1 MFKKNFISVL
11 SISFLIYPI
20 SFFNQIL
27 TSYFFGTD
35 EILDLYWISMSTSI
49 LITIHI
55 APIKEVITKEYFSIR
70 KKNILE
76 ANKFLSEN
84 ILCSLLVSLLI
95 GLLLWHFPIY
105 FLKTISG
112 ETIKNH
118 DQAILMLKLLI
129 VYMVLMSFS
138 EIIGSVLVSLGKVVH
153 QNIGKLI
160 IAIFSVIF
168 LLILADIFKDIVLVL
183 GLLV

>member
-20 SFFNQIL
+20 SFFNQLL
-27 TSYFFGTD
+27 TSYFLELMKFLIYIGFQCQ
-35 EILDLYWISMSTSI
+35 LYINYYPYSSNKRSYYKRI
-49 LITIHI
+49 
-55 APIKEVITKEYFSIR
+55 FFNS

-84 ILCSLLVSLLI
+84 ILCSLFVSLLI
-95 GLLLWHFPIY
+95 GLLLWLFPIY

-118 DQAILMLKLLI
+118 DQAI
-129 VYMVLMSFS
+129 
-138 EIIGSVLVSLGKVVH
+138 
-153 QNIGKLI
+153 
-160 IAIFSVIF
+160 
-168 LLILADIFKDIVLVL
+168 
-183 GLLV
+183 